1 MAIFIGWVIFSFED
15 MGAGFR
21 YLQVLFGLSGAGVF
35 DTESLYLLTNYGI
48 LLLILILGSTPVLSR
63 MVGKGIKRCPA
74 WLSAVLENGFYLLV
88 FLLCV
93 AYLVD
98 ATYNPFLYFRF

>member
-1 MAIFIGWVIFSFED
+1 MIFSFED
-15 MGAGFR
+15 MGTGIH
-21 YLQVLFGLSGAGVF
+21 YLQVLFGFSGAGAF
-35 DTESLYLLTNYGI
+35 DTESLYFLTNYGI
-48 LLLILILGSTPVLSR
+48 LFLILILGSTPVLGR
-63 MVGKGIKRCPA
+63 RVPECLKRCPA
-74 WLSAVLENGFYLLV
+74 WLSAGLENGFYILV